1 MWLLYVFTY
10 QSREVQTNKHIIQN
24 SHQMILHNLE
34 TNKQIILNSHQMIL
48 HNLETNKQ
56 IILNSHQMIL
66 FLSYSIL
73 LQVREYVACSFTYLP
88 RLRSASK
95 TYRTLIKCYWKA
107 WSTMKYIEQAFNSKI
122 LDMHRPKV
130 WLLCTHTNIVIL
142 A

>member
-1 MWLLYVFTY
+1 MATICLHLPKQGSANKQTHHTELSSNDIA
-10 QSREVQTNKHIIQN
+10 QLGDKQTNHTKLSSNDIVPIIF
-24 SHQMILHNLE
+24 HTIW
-34 TNKQIILNSHQMIL
+34 
-48 HNLETNKQ
+48 
-56 IILNSHQMIL
+56 
-66 FLSYSIL
+66 YIL

-95 TYRTLIKCYWKA
+95 TYRTLIQCYWKA